1 MKTNNRMQLKGKQ
14 NKRTRVILNEKRHK
28 EEKKRQQENRM

>member
-28 EEKKRQQENRM
+28 EEKRQQENRM